1 VTAGGVSAGGHLHV
15 FAGIARGSYG
25 TGFALCLLDEDV
37 RIAARLAMRVGTRA
51 TVCDAVRRRLD
62 VATEGLGF
70 GVDSACAYRHWKA
83 EDET

>member
-1 VTAGGVSAGGHLHV
+1 MTAGGVSAGGHRHV
-15 FAGIARGSYG
+15 FAGIARGSYE
-25 TGFALCLLDEDV
+25 TGFASGPLDKDV
-37 RIAARLAMRVGTRA
+37 RIAARLALRVGTRA

-83 EDET
+83 EDDT